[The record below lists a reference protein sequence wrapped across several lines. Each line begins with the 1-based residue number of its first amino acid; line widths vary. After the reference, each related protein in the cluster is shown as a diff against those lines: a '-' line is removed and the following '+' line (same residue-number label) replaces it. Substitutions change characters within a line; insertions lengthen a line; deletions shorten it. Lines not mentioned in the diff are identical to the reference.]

1 MPVVIS
7 GTNGVTFPDSSL
19 QAAAASPNVLKNRLV
34 NGSFGIAQ
42 RGTSFT
48 STSSLNNDDTYNLD
62 RWFVLSDGND
72 IVDITQETSTVPT
85 NELTAIALDVETI
98 NKKFGIAQIIE
109 QVNCIGAIGN
119 TVTLSFQA
127 KVSATTKLDNVKC
140 AIVAWSGTADSVT
153 SDIISAWGAEG
164 TNPTLIANATYEN
177 TPVNLNLTTSYATYS
192 VSAAVDTASTKNIIV
207 FIWSDV
213 TDTTL
218 GDFLYITNAQLEVGS
233 TATPF
238 ERRLYNQELANCQR
252 YYELLGGGS
261 FIGRATNA
269 TSIEGS
275 SIFCVT
281 KRASPTMTFV
291 NGTSTLLELSIAIR
305 SFTSISGTTNINGA
319 YMVLAGS
326 SGLTSPNLCI
336 FYNNNAIVSMSAEL

>member
-1 MPVVIS
+1 MLTNNFTNLERYITKNYTINSANTWEQKTITVDLSAGIAS
-7 GTNGVTFPDSSL
+7 GGTWNTTNGEGLALAFMLGANANRTGNDGL
-19 QAAAASPNVLKNRLV
+19 NTWATGGSPN
-34 NGSFGIAQ
+34 
-42 RGTSFT
+42 
-48 STSSLNNDDTYNLD
+48 Y
-62 RWFVLSDGND
+62 
-72 IVDITQETSTVPT
+72 
-85 NELTAIALDVETI
+85 
-98 NKKFGIAQIIE
+98 
-109 QVNCIGAIGN
+109 
-119 TVTLSFQA
+119 SFQTTGC
-127 KVSATTKLDNVKC
+127 VNLAT
-140 AIVAWSGTADSVT
+140 
-153 SDIISAWGAEG
+153 
-164 TNPTLIANATYEN
+164 IANSTFY
-177 TPVNLNLTTSYATYS
+177 LTG
-192 VSAAVDTASTKNIIV
+192 V
-207 FIWSDV
+207 
-213 TDTTL
+213 
-218 GDFLYITNAQLEVGS
+218 QLEIGS

-261 FIGRATNA
+261 FVGRATNA